1 MTVKPLSRLRL
12 AQIVADDI
20 PDGSY
25 VNVGIGIPT
34 LVADCIDPEKEIILH
49 SENGILGLR
58 GLHDGEAPDPDLI
71 NASKVSVQVIPGSS
85 ICDQATSFAMM
96 RGGHLDWTILG
107 GFQVA
112 PNGDLASW
120 SLDLPGDV
128 PGIGGAMDLVVGARR
143 VAVAMQHTDR
153 DGNAKL
159 RSVCTLPLT
168 GRGVADVIYTDLAV
182 IDIVPDRGFVVRSML
197 QGLSREALERV
208 TDAPLSYADNVTVI
222 EP

>member
-1 MTVKPLSRLRL
+1 MTVKPLSRLRV

-34 LVADCIDPEKEIILH
+34 LVAGCIAPDKEIILH

-58 GLHDGEAPDPDLI
+58 GLHEGETPDPDLI
-71 NASKVSVQVIPGSS
+71 NASKVSVQLLPGSS

-96 RGGHLDWTILG
+96 RGGHLDLTILG

-120 SLDLPGDV
+120 SLGLPGDV
-128 PGIGGAMDLVVGARR
+128 PGIGGAMDLVAGARR
-143 VAVAMQHTDR
+143 VAVAMQHCDR
-153 DGNAKL
+153 DGNSKL
-159 RSVCTLPLT
+159 VSACTLPLT
-168 GRGVADVIYTDLAV
+168 GPGVADVIYTDLAV
-182 IDIVPDRGFVVRSML
+182 IDIDPARGFVVRRML
-197 QGLSREALERV
+197 RGLTREALQV
-208 TDAPLSYADNVTVI
+208 ATSAPLSYADEVTFI

>member
-1 MTVKPLSRLRL
+1 MTVKPLTRQRV

-34 LVADCIDPEKEIILH
+34 LVAGCIAPDKEIILH

-58 GLHDGEAPDPDLI
+58 GLHEDETPDPDLI
-71 NASKVSVQVIPGSS
+71 NASKVSVQLLPGSS

-96 RGGHLDWTILG
+96 RGGHLDLTILG

-120 SLDLPGDV
+120 SLGLPGDV
-128 PGIGGAMDLVVGARR
+128 PGIGGAMDLVAGARR
-143 VAVAMQHTDR
+143 VAVAMQHCDR
-153 DGNAKL
+153 DGNSKL
-159 RSVCTLPLT
+159 VSTCTLPLT
-168 GRGVADVIYTDLAV
+168 GPGVADVIYTDLAV
-182 IDIVPDRGFVVRSML
+182 IDIDPARGFVVRRML
-197 QGLSREALERV
+197 RGLTREALQAA
-208 TDAPLSYADNVTVI
+208 TSAPLSYADEVTFI